1 MVVSQFLQKANSF
14 YDKLNVFY
22 IRAFHV
28 DECLL
33 CSYSL
38 RTSVCVGEKERR
50 RVMNVYVDKFWWL
63 CQRGWEFS
71 PSPWLF
77 KAALIRNDTYCVN
90 SGPAKRLGRHA
101 AVSLCYPIFHSARTR
116 NVIIWWLLRRLYE
129 IMGTYNSAK
138 SSLANSFLFVFMFSL
153 PVTVM

>member
-14 YDKLNVFY
+14 YDKLNIFY

-38 RTSVCVGEKERR
+38 RTSVCVWEREKGGL
-50 RVMNVYVDKFWWL
+50 WTCTWTSSGG
-63 CQRGWEFS
+63 CGWEFS

-90 SGPAKRLGRHA
+90 SGPAKRLGRHG